1 MKKVAISMLIVAVVA
16 AAAPRIASV
25 VLVHATTRADINRLM
40 DLGYDVDTC
49 RKPTPEGVEVYIE
62 PERLPELEADG
73 FTYEVLWADSR
84 DEILPNV
91 LYDGPLYDGTRD
103 LPFDHYYTVEEANDA
118 LDYIHSVIPGVS
130 EIHTIGYSVEDRPI
144 KAIKITDNPGVEEV
158 EPEVRLVGAHHGNEK
173 ISYMILFYFLQ
184 RLANEYNSPLSSD
197 FTRLVNNTELWV
209 VPMMN
214 PDGVYNNQRY
224 NANWVDVNRDY
235 SYMWDGSGGSPSPF
249 SQPETCAIRDMS
261 LSSANTFVV
270 SHSYHA
276 GAECVNYIWNYVKM
290 GPPDYVTPP
299 NHDFILEL
307 SNIYVDADGYY
318 TWITNGGDWYYTHGD
333 CNDWSMGEQGDLDD
347 TIEVSNSKTPP
358 AGQIITW
365 SQRNDDGILQTLL
378 MPLDYGFQGVVTD
391 ADTDEPLDAEVY
403 CNNSEIDWF
412 AFTDPAKGDYYWPV
426 MPGTYSITA
435 SAEGYPSVDIDGIV
449 VNEGSPTIVNIQM
462 WHDTTD
468 GEVTDFK
475 VISKERDI
483 VLSWSAEE
491 SAAGWNLYRCKIT
504 DGPAE
509 PLPELVN
516 GGLISGTSPYRYTDA
531 SVRAGKWRYRLEAV
545 DVGGMSVVVAE
556 TTLDHNPGA
565 RPYVFALAQNAPNPS
580 GGSTAFGF
588 SVPEATHAEL
598 SVYDLAGRRVTT
610 VFAGEAEAGEN
621 RVDFDATT
629 LSPGVYLY
637 RLTAGGETAV
647 KKMVIVD

>member
-1 MKKVAISMLIVAVVA
+1 MKKVTLLILVLAAVA

-62 PERLPELEADG
+62 PELLSELEADG

-103 LPFDHYYTVEEANDA
+103 LDFDHYYTVEEANNA
-118 LDYIHSVIPGVS
+118 LDYIQSEIPGVS
-130 EIHTIGYSVEDRPI
+130 EIHTIGTSVEGRPI

-173 ISYMILFYFLQ
+173 ISYMVLFYFLQ
-184 RLANEYNSPLSSD
+184 RLANEYNEVPSND
-197 FTRLVNNTELWV
+197 FKRLVNNTELWV

-214 PDGVYNNQRY
+214 PDGVYHNRRY
-224 NANWVDVNRDY
+224 NANWVDLNRDY
-235 SYMWDGSGGSPSPF
+235 SYMWDGSGGSSAPF
-249 SQPETCAIRDMS
+249 SQPETCAIRD
-261 LSSANTFVV
+261 LSIDNTFVV
-270 SHSYHA
+270 SHSHHA
-276 GAECVNYIWNYVKM
+276 GALYINYIWNYVTM
-290 GPPDYVTPP
+290 SGPYDYVTPP
-299 NHDFILEL
+299 NHDFIMEL
-307 SNIYVDADGYY
+307 SYLYQEDSGYP
-318 TWITNGGDWYYTHGD
+318 ITNGGDWYTTHGD
-333 CNDWSMGEQGDLDD
+333 CNDWSMGERGDLDD
-347 TIEVSNSKTPP
+347 TIEISYDYTPP
-358 AGQIITW
+358 AGDIVYY
-365 SQRNDDGILQTLL
+365 SQLNDDAQLQTLL

-403 CNNSEIDWF
+403 CNNSDIDWF

-435 SAEGYPSVDIDGIV
+435 SADGYTTVGIDGIV
-449 VNEGSPTIVNIQM
+449 VNEGDVTIVNIEM
-462 WHDTTD
+462 SESPVDVALESFSATSD
-468 GEVTDFK
+468 G
-475 VISKERDI
+475 RD
-483 VLSWSAEE
+483 VVVAWSAYEE
-491 SAAGWNLYRCKIT
+491 NNAGWNLYRCKVT
-504 DGPAE
+504 DGRAE
-509 PLPELVN
+509 PLPEFVN
-516 GGLISGTSPYRYTDA
+516 GDLISGTSPYRYADA
-531 SVRAGKWRYRLEAV
+531 RVPAGKWRYRLEAV
-545 DVGGMSVVVAE
+545 DVGGTSVVVAE

-580 GGSTAFGF
+580 GGSTAFDF

-598 SVYDLAGRRVTT
+598 TVYDLAGRRVTT

-647 KKMVIVD
+647 KKMVVVD